1 MTNRS
6 ERRPSDPM
14 KILFGIRPELSLL
27 TKGGNWTAGIVFG
40 NTSPIVSYAESGGF
54 QRQRHPVV

>member
-1 MTNRS
+1 MTGRS
-6 ERRPSDPM
+6 ERRPSDPI

-54 QRQRHPVV
+54 